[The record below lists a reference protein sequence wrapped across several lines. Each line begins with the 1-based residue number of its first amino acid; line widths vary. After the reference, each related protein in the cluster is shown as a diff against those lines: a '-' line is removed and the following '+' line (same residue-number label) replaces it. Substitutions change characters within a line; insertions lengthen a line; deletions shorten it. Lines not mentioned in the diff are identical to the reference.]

1 MRIIQGILGVFGYT
15 AEKAASNYDLSVEE
29 VRRLLQKPTFGFE
42 AIPTTLPLSTPQPD
56 FKLDVDGLNF
66 TITNCLLLHKLLA
79 TGQGEQVVSRRGELD
94 GDLLSSTCEFGD
106 YSEVRYRIGLIKF
119 LTYT

>member
-42 AIPTTLPLSTPQPD
+42 AVPATLPLSTLEPD

-66 TITNCLLLHKLLA
+66 TITNCLLLHKLLIF
-79 TGQGEQVVSRRGELD
+79 GEDEQVVSWRDELNQ
-94 GDLLSSTCEFGD
+94 DLVSRTCELEYEGGIH
-106 YSEVRYRIGLIKF
+106 SKVRCRV
-119 LTYT
+119 